1 MLNILRASLKSL
13 DDSFMLSYKQV
24 KNETEKLNT
33 ALNNLNIDHSTSKL
47 SKSEVTEI
55 ANRIEKLSIKNE
67 YKLSLLKDFPE
78 YFNSIKYKKK

>member
-1 MLNILRASLKSL
+1 ME
-13 DDSFMLSYKQV
+13 
-24 KNETEKLNT
+24 KNYFL
-33 ALNNLNIDHSTSKL
+33 LNNLNIDHSTSKL